1 MFPTGSNPNTN
12 AFRSYSPGPHSGVDP
27 DVNVYV
33 DSGAMDS
40 RARNAL
46 ILGLFS
52 LVLGIVTGAP
62 AIWVGL
68 RALRHINAAEGSVRG
83 RWAAWTGIALGLL
96 GVVGTVAVWITLHQ
110 S

>member
-1 MFPTGSNPNTN
+1 MPGNPNTN

-27 DVNVYV
+27 DVNDYV
-33 DSGAMDS
+33 DPGTMDS

-52 LVLGIVTGAP
+52 LVLGIVTGVP
-62 AIWVGL
+62 AIWVGVK
-68 RALRHINAAEGSVRG
+68 ALRHINAADGAVRG

-96 GVVGTVAVWITLHQ
+96 GVGVTVAVWITLHRQ